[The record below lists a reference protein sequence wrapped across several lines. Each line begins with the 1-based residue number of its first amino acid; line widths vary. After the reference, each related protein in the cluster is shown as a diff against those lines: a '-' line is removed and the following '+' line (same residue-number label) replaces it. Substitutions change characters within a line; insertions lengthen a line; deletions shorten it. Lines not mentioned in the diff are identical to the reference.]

1 MNIKNYL
8 LSRAEST
15 TAWIGFV
22 GAVLEVMLHLGN
34 VSTLTLVLFVML
46 IVLPEATI
54 KTWFAGW
61 TTKIKD
67 IK

>member
-22 GAVLEVMLHLGN
+22 GAILEVMLHLGN
-34 VSTLTLVLFVML
+34 VSTLMLVLFVML

-67 IK
+67 IN

>member
-1 MNIKNYL
+1 MNIKSYL
-8 LSRAEST
+8 LNRAEST

-22 GAVLEVMLHLGN
+22 GIILEFVLHLGN
-34 VSTLTLVLFVML
+34 VSTLMLVLFVLL

-54 KTWFAGW
+54 KSWFAGW

-67 IK
+67 VG